1 MIEVT
6 YRFPARID
14 AAKQAQ
20 VIAVGQTAGSWGAGF
35 AHRDQALR
43 AHLGRVL
50 DVERQPDGASL
61 ARIGFPVA
69 NTESDIGTLLT
80 MIFGK
85 YSLAG
90 PARIVHLSLP
100 GGYGTPA
107 KFGIAGLRRLTQTHD
122 RPLFM
127 GIFKP
132 ALGLTAHD
140 HAALL
145 REVAFAGLD
154 LIKDDEILGNLAD
167 APTLAR
173 ARACRAVIDE
183 ARGTTGREILYAVN
197 LTGRA
202 DRLNGTAR
210 ALIAEGA
217 NALLFNALVYGY
229 PALEGLAA
237 DPAVNVPIFTHPA
250 LSGALG
256 GPTDGGGDYGIDY
269 PVLLG
274 TLMRHAGADAVL
286 YPAHYGS
293 LPFAAATEL
302 RIRDRL
308 REPLPDRRPAA
319 MPVPSAGIH
328 PGVLEQ
334 ALRDYG
340 DDVVLNAGTAIFDH
354 PQGPAAGVRA
364 FFAALEAVRAGCPLR
379 ADSVADEPL
388 RVALQT
394 WGDVRVE
401 RGP

>member
-6 YRFPARID
+6 YRFPAHVD
-14 AAKQAQ
+14 AAKQAE
-20 VIAVGQTAGSWGAGF
+20 VIAVGQTAGSWGARF
-35 AHRDQALR
+35 VHREPQLR
-43 AHLGRVL
+43 AHLGQVL
-50 DVERQPDGASL
+50 GIERQADGASL
-61 ARIGFPVA
+61 ARIGFPVT
-69 NTESDIGTLLT
+69 NTESDSGTLLT

-90 PARIVHLSLP
+90 PARIVDLCLP
-100 GGYGTPA
+100 SGYGTPA
-107 KFGIAGLRRLTQTHD
+107 KFGVEGLRRLTQVHD

-132 ALGLTAHD
+132 ALGLTADD

-145 REVAFAGLD
+145 REVAGAGLD
-154 LIKDDEILGNLAD
+154 LIKDDEILGNLAE

-173 ARACRAVIDE
+173 VRACRAVIDE
-183 ARGTTGREILYAVN
+183 TCKSTGREILYAVN

-202 DRLNGTAR
+202 DRLNATAH

-229 PALEGLAA
+229 PALEALAA
-237 DPAVNVPIFTHPA
+237 DTAVSVPIFTHPA
-250 LSGALG
+250 LAGALG

-293 LPFAAATEL
+293 LPFAAATEF

-319 MPVPSAGIH
+319 LPVPSAGIH

-334 ALRDYG
+334 ALHDYG

-354 PQGPAAGVRA
+354 PQGPAAGVCA
-364 FFAALEAVRAGCPLR
+364 FFAALETVRAGRPLR
-379 ADSVADEPL
+379 ADSVADESL

-394 WGDVRVE
+394 WAGTRE
-401 RGP
+401 RKH